1 MAKATRAG
9 DTPVKIKKAK
19 LDVEG
24 LGRLGIEKLTSL
36 ILEEIPTNRPLK
48 NRIMAAL
55 AGLSGPEDA
64 AKVIDKRLVSLENV
78 QTSVKGIKA
87 RQLVDG
93 VASLLASIL
102 SDIAARDSKLGIDL
116 LIRFLHA
123 EDQVRGRFR
132 TDYPKLD
139 QAYEEAASACVA
151 LAATLKLEDQQALAA
166 RVETLALRDPYGT
179 WMKIARALIPVLKT
193 DALSG
198 WQATLRTKAKSVNE
212 RLTGAPLQAV
222 ELLQLMALT
231 KNDLAD
237 YVALEEQKPR
247 GRQDP
252 MRCAQLLFEAG
263 KYAEALIWVRIRK
276 PAIPK
281 TGDDH
286 AASPSAPIIDL
297 DQVKLEASILDA
309 MKDRKAAQGVRWA
322 AYASTLDIAI
332 LRDYIAKA
340 DDFTEFDEL
349 DKAFAHAR
357 SSGSLYPALKLLI
370 EWPKL
375 DQAAKFVVE
384 RNGQW
389 DGRNFAV
396 LTRAAENLMADYPLA
411 ATILLRSLVTTIL
424 ERSISPAYEQAAA
437 WYYQLSDL
445 ALRLEDPLPIPTHG
459 TYILDLEKKH
469 GRKFGFWGLLS
480 GK

>member
-1 MAKATRAG
+1 MAKATKAG
-9 DTPVKIKKAK
+9 DAPAKIKKAK
-19 LDVEG
+19 LDAEG

-55 AGLSGPEDA
+55 ASLSGPEDA

-102 SDIAARDSKLGIDL
+102 SDIADSDAKLGIDL

-139 QAYEEAASACVA
+139 QAYDEAAAAIVT
-151 LAATLKLEDQQALAA
+151 LAAKLKLEDQQALVA
-166 RVETLALRDPYGT
+166 RIETLALRDPYGT
-179 WMKIARALIPVLKT
+179 WMKIARALIPILKP
-193 DALSG
+193 DALAG
-198 WQATLRTKAKSVNE
+198 WQVTLRAKSKSIQE
-212 RLTGAPLQAV
+212 RLTGAPLQAI
-222 ELLQLMALT
+222 ELLQLMALA

-237 YVALEEQKPR
+237 YVKLEERKPR

-252 MRCAQLLFEAG
+252 MRCAQLLFDAG
-263 KYAEALIWVRIRK
+263 QFPEALIWVRVRK
-276 PAIPK
+276 PVPPK
-281 TGDDH
+281 AGDDH
-286 AASPSAPIIDL
+286 AASPTPIIDL
-297 DQVKLEASILDA
+297 FQVTLEARILDA
-309 MKDRKAAQGVRWA
+309 MKDRKAAQTVRWSA
-322 AYASTLDIAI
+322 FASTLDVDI

-357 SSGSLYPALKLLI
+357 ASGLLYPALKLLI
-370 EWPKL
+370 DWPKL
-375 DQAAKFVVE
+375 DLAAKFVVE
-384 RNGQW
+384 KNGQW

-396 LTRAAENLMADYPLA
+396 LTKAAENLMSDYPLA

-437 WYYQLSDL
+437 WYYKLSDL

>member
-1 MAKATRAG
+1 MAK
-9 DTPVKIKKAK
+9 TPKSGGTPAKIKKAK

-55 AGLSGPEDA
+55 ASLSGPEDA

-87 RQLVDG
+87 RQLADS

-102 SDIAARDSKLGIDL
+102 SDIAESDAKLGIDL

-132 TDYPKLD
+132 TEYPKLD
-139 QAYEEAASACVA
+139 QAYEDAASAIVS
-151 LAATLKLEDQQALAA
+151 LAAKLKLEDQQALVS

-179 WMKIARALIPVLKT
+179 WMKIARALIPVLKPE
-193 DALSG
+193 ALAS
-198 WQATLRTKAKSVNE
+198 WQVKLRAKSKSVNE

-222 ELLQLMALT
+222 ELLQLIALA
-231 KNDLAD
+231 KDDLAD

-247 GRQDP
+247 GKQDP
-252 MRCAQLLFEAG
+252 MQVAELLFEAG
-263 KYAEALIWVRIRK
+263 KYPEALVWVRMRK
-276 PAIPK
+276 PSSPK
-281 TGDDH
+281 KGEDELMTT
-286 AASPSAPIIDL
+286 SANTVDL
-297 DQVKLEASILDA
+297 DLVVLEAGILDA
-309 MKDRKAAQGVRWA
+309 MKDRKAAQSVRWA
-322 AYASTLDIAI
+322 AFASTLDVDI

-340 DDFTEFDEL
+340 EDFTEFDEL
-349 DKAFAHAR
+349 DKAFALAR
-357 SSGSLYPALKLLI
+357 SSNQLYPALKLFL
-370 EWPKL
+370 EWPKM
-375 DQAAKFVVE
+375 DQAAKLVVE
-384 RNGQW
+384 KKDHW

-396 LTRAAENLMADYPLA
+396 LAHATDALMEDYPLA
-411 ATILLRSLVTTIL
+411 ATILLRSLITTIL
-424 ERSISPAYEQAAA
+424 ERNIYPAFEQAAV
-437 WYYQLSDL
+437 WYYQLSDM

-459 TYILDLEKKH
+459 LFTLNLEKKH
-469 GRKFGFWGLLS
+469 GRKIGFWGLLS

>member
-1 MAKATRAG
+1 MARAPKSG

-36 ILEEIPTNRPLK
+36 ILEEISTNRPLK

-55 AGLSGPEDA
+55 ASLSGPEDA

-87 RQLVDG
+87 RQLVDSL
-93 VASLLASIL
+93 ASLLASIL
-102 SDIAARDSKLGIDL
+102 SDIAGSDAKLGTDL
-116 LIRFLHA
+116 LIRFLQA

-139 QAYEEAASACVA
+139 QAYEDAASAVVT
-151 LAATLKLEDQQALAA
+151 LAAKLKLDDQQALVG
-166 RVETLALRDPYGT
+166 RIETLALRDPYGT
-179 WMKIARALIPVLKT
+179 WMKIARALIPVLKP
-193 DALSG
+193 DALLA
-198 WQATLRTKAKSVNE
+198 WQASLRAKSKSIHE

-222 ELLQLMALT
+222 ELLQLMALAR
-231 KNDLAD
+231 NDLAD

-252 MRCAQLLFEAG
+252 MRCAQLLFDAG
-263 KYAEALIWVRIRK
+263 HYDQALIWVRVLK
-276 PAIPK
+276 PVLPR
-281 TGDDH
+281 TGDDYV
-286 AASPSAPIIDL
+286 ASSTPLVDL
-297 DQVKLEASILDA
+297 YQVTLEARILDA
-309 MKDRKAAQGVRWA
+309 MKDRKGAQTVRWA
-322 AYASTLDIAI
+322 AFASTLDVDI

-349 DKAFAHAR
+349 DKAFALAR
-357 SSGSLYPALKLLI
+357 SSSQLYPALKLLL

-384 RNGQW
+384 KNGQW

-396 LTRAAENLMADYPLA
+396 LTKAAENLLPDYPLA
-411 ATILLRSLVTTIL
+411 STILLRSLVTTIL
-424 ERSISPAYEQAAA
+424 ERSISPAYEQAAT